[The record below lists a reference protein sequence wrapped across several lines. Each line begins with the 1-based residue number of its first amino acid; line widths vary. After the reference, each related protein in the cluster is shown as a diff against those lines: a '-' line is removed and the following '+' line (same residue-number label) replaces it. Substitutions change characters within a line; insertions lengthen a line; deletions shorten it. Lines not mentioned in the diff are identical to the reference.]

1 MIDDSDFGF
10 LVLLLSPRSLVG
22 LIVSLWILAI
32 AYFVLVGNHEDCEAR
47 SCPDE
52 QKPVLMAHECLCA
65 TVAK

>member
-1 MIDDSDFGF
+1 MLDDSDFSF
-10 LVLLLSPRSLVG
+10 AVLLFSPRSIVG
-22 LIVSLWILAI
+22 LIVGAWLLLILWLI
-32 AYFVLVGNHEDCEAR
+32 VQGNHEDCEAR